1 MTDEEAYIERMQPDY
16 RAPERSE
23 GSLNLV
29 VSRIMTPQIA
39 IEKLD
44 DMQRQIIHGSRIFGD
59 IADVIRNLEAVRL
72 SALMAVG
79 EVINGLPDDPVL
91 NQRAAKTH
99 RILACCD
106 PAGMN
111 NAPAINSENKPPG
124 PPKPPKPE
132 TKPEIRREYA

>member
-72 SALMAVG
+72 SALTSVA
-79 EVINGLPDDPVL
+79 EVINGLPDDSVL
-91 NQRAAKTH
+91 NRRAELAH
-99 RILACCD
+99 RILA
-106 PAGMN
+106 N
-111 NAPAINSENKPPG
+111 NNPDGLFTGSVVN
-124 PPKPPKPE
+124 
-132 TKPEIRREYA
+132 